1 MTYILFDGINPGVS
15 DKINQLAPGFIPANT
30 TFSLNMTNLIKT
42 LLRLILLAVLVTGL
56 IAIWEQIR
64 GNAVMS
70 RFRRGDKTTQRIV
83 LKEITALGKLELV
96 KYTFK
101 DIVEHEQVNTFLPNA
116 NAVLIVEGE
125 ATGCIDLTKIR
136 LADIAA
142 YNDSVTIKLPRPEL
156 CGWKI
161 NHERSRVYDTRFSF
175 LNESQLVSD
184 AYRQAERQVKQSALN
199 GGILNQT
206 RRNADQM
213 LRPLLE
219 RISGKKIRLVVQD
232 QAK

>member
-1 MTYILFDGINPGVS
+1 MT
-15 DKINQLAPGFIPANT
+15 
-30 TFSLNMTNLIKT
+30 
-42 LLRLILLAVLVTGL
+42 RLINALFRLFLVAVVVAGL

-64 GNAVMS
+64 GNDYLS
-70 RFRRGDKTTQRIV
+70 RFRRGDKTTQSII
-83 LKEITALGKLELV
+83 LKEVTSLGKLELV

-125 ATGCIDLTKIR
+125 ATGCIDLTQIAQTDIV
-136 LADIAA
+136 ADG
-142 YNDSVTIKLPRPEL
+142 DSVTVQLPKPEL

-161 NHERSRVYDTRFSF
+161 NHDRSRVYDTHFSF

-184 AYRQAERQVKQSALN
+184 AYRQAERQVRQSALT
-199 GGILNQT
+199 GGILDQT
-206 RRNADQM
+206 RHNADQM

-219 RISGKKIRLVVQD
+219 RISGKKIRL
-232 QAK
+232 KFRE

>member
-1 MTYILFDGINPGVS
+1 MS
-15 DKINQLAPGFIPANT
+15 
-30 TFSLNMTNLIKT
+30 
-42 LLRLILLAVLVTGL
+42 RLINALFRLFLIAVLVAGL

-64 GNAVMS
+64 GNTILS
-70 RFRRGDKTTQRIV
+70 RFRRGDTTTQSIV
-83 LKEITALGKLELV
+83 LTEIKALGKLELV
-96 KYTFK
+96 RYTFK

-125 ATGCIDLTKIR
+125 ATGCLDLTRIN
-136 LADIAA
+136 LDNITTTD
-142 YNDSVTIKLPRPEL
+142 DSITIQLPKPEL

-161 NHERSRVYDTRFSF
+161 NHDRSRVYDTHFSF

-184 AYRQAERQVKQSALN
+184 AYRKAEHQVKQSALN

-206 RRNADQM
+206 RQNANQL

-219 RISGKKIRLVVQD
+219 RISGKKVGFTFQD
-232 QAK
+232 QAN

>member
-1 MTYILFDGINPGVS
+1 MS
-15 DKINQLAPGFIPANT
+15 
-30 TFSLNMTNLIKT
+30 
-42 LLRLILLAVLVTGL
+42 RLINTLFRLFLIAVLVAGL

-64 GNAVMS
+64 GNTLLS
-70 RFRRGDKTTQRIV
+70 RFRRGDNTTQSIV
-83 LKEITALGKLELV
+83 LKEVKTLGKLELV
-96 KYTFK
+96 RYTFK

-125 ATGCIDLTKIR
+125 ATGCLDLTQINLNDIR
-136 LADIAA
+136 TMADSI
-142 YNDSVTIKLPRPEL
+142 TIQLPKPEL

-161 NHERSRVYDTRFSF
+161 NHDRSRVYDTHFSF

-184 AYRQAERQVKQSALN
+184 AYRKAEHQVKQSALT

-206 RRNADQM
+206 QQNATQL

-219 RISGKKIRLVVQD
+219 RISGKKVGFTFQD

>member
-1 MTYILFDGINPGVS
+1 MPTLIN
-15 DKINQLAPGFIPANT
+15 
-30 TFSLNMTNLIKT
+30 T
-42 LLRLILLAVLVTGL
+42 LLRLFVVIVLVAGL

-70 RFRRGDKTTQRIV
+70 RFRRGDNTTQSIV
-83 LKEITALGKLELV
+83 LKEVTSLGRLELV

-101 DIVEHEQVNTFLPNA
+101 DIVEHEQINDILPNS

-125 ATGCIDLTKIR
+125 ATGCLDLTQIT
-136 LADIAA
+136 LADITAA
-142 YNDSVTIKLPRPEL
+142 DDSIIVQLPKPQL

-161 NHERSRVYDTRFSF
+161 NHDRSRVYDTRFSF

-184 AYRQAERQVKQSALN
+184 AYRQAEHQIRQAALT
-199 GGILNQT
+199 GGILEQT
-206 RRNADQM
+206 RQNADRM

-219 RISGKKIRLVVQD
+219 RISSRKIKLTFRH
-232 QAK
+232 